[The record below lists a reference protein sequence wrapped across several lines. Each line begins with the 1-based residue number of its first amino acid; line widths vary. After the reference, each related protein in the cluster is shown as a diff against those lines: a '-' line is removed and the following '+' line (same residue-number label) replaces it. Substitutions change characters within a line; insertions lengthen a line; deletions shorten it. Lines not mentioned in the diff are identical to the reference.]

1 MWAIIITVEYVRTF
15 SAFDIDN
22 FIEQLS
28 LPFRTK
34 ILFDLLDSNIEIRV
48 DLINNYIAS
57 ITEYLARVP

>member
-1 MWAIIITVEYVRTF
+1 MVEYVRTF
-15 SAFDIDN
+15 STFDIYN

-48 DLINNYIAS
+48 DLVNNYIAS